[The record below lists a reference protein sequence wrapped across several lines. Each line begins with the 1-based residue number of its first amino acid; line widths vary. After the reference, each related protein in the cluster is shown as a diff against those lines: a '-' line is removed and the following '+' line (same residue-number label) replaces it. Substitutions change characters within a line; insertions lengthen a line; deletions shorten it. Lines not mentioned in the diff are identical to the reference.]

1 MIDELLVK
9 YEGEHVNVKPFLDF
23 IEKYGYGFKQ
33 GLKNIA
39 GYIDNYNAVL
49 LENTEIDPN
58 FTTDLQDFIALQR
71 FFFLFKKTLAETTV
85 YSPQN

>member
-9 YEGEHVNVKPFLDF
+9 YEGEHVNVKPLLDF
-23 IEKYGYGFKQ
+23 IEKYGYGFSQ

-39 GYIDNYNAVL
+39 SYIDNYNAVL
-49 LENTEIDPN
+49 LENIEIDSN
-58 FTTDLQDFIALQR
+58 FTSDFQEFIALQR
-71 FFFLFKKTLAETTV
+71 FFFLFKRTLSETTV